1 VETADDGETALARL
15 REREFGLVL
24 MDCQMPRLD
33 GLETARRLRAFEGGR
48 RRVPIVAISANSTA
62 EDRQACL
69 DAGMDDFVSKPA
81 TLETLAEAVDR
92 WDRPFDAAALDAF
105 AAVAGEGP
113 QDLPRLLGDFLAGAR
128 GYVDAARAA
137 RAAGDPMACSR
148 SAHALKGAAAAVG
161 ARGLRELALR
171 VERCAKGEESGDLD
185 ALLRQLAAELE
196 RAAASAPRGTAA

>member
-1 VETADDGETALARL
+1 VVEDNELNRRLLARQMERLGCPVETADDGETALARL

-81 TLETLAEAVDR
+81 TAAKASSAAPRARRAATWTRCCASSRPSSSARRRPRRGGPPRET
-92 WDRPFDAAALDAF
+92 
-105 AAVAGEGP
+105 
-113 QDLPRLLGDFLAGAR
+113 
-128 GYVDAARAA
+128 AARAA
-137 RAAGDPMACSR
+137 PGLRAAGR
-148 SAHALKGAAAAVG
+148 RLGV
-161 ARGLRELALR
+161 
-171 VERCAKGEESGDLD
+171 
-185 ALLRQLAAELE
+185 
-196 RAAASAPRGTAA
+196 